1 MNTVN
6 GPVGII
12 TGALSGIGAATT
24 REFARLGGT
33 LVLADRVTAS
43 GEQLT
48 SEVTALG
55 GTASV
60 AECDVTDYQAVE
72 RLVEQTH
79 SGFGRLD
86 FLVANAGIAEQSLI
100 ASGDPARWAAVIET
114 NVIGTMHSVRAVLPS
129 MKEQGEGHIL
139 IVGST
144 SGREPYVGEPAYMTS
159 KFGVVG
165 FAYALRMECAEY
177 GVRVTV
183 VEPGTVDTPLTRTP
197 PTVRALLERIHP
209 LAPEDVARALVFAF
223 QQPPHVV
230 ISELVIRPLD
240 ESVNAN
246 MADAGTSGAPE
257 PA

>member
-1 MNTVN
+1 MA

-24 REFARLGGT
+24 LEFARLGAS
-33 LVLADRVTAS
+33 LVLADVSTRS
-43 GEQLT
+43 GVQLT
-48 SEVTALG
+48 SKVAELG
-55 GTASV
+55 GTATV
-60 AECDVTDYQAVE
+60 AEVDITDYRALE
-72 RLVEQTH
+72 NLVQRTTAD
-79 SGFGRLD
+79 FGRLD
-86 FLVANAGIAEQSLI
+86 FLVANAGIAEQSRI
-100 ASGDPARWAAVIET
+100 VSGDPARWAAVVET
-114 NVIGTMHSVRAVLPS
+114 NVIGTMNSVRAALPVL
-129 MKEQGEGHIL
+129 KEQGEGHIL

-144 SGREPYVGEPAYMTS
+144 SGREPYVGEPAYLTS

-246 MADAGTSGAPE
+246 MPDAGHKDGADRPE
-257 PA
+257 LA

>member
-1 MNTVN
+1 VN

-24 REFARLGGT
+24 LEFARLGAT
-33 LVLADRVTAS
+33 LVLADVVTES
-43 GEQLT
+43 GEQVT
-48 SEVTALG
+48 SRVAELG

-60 AECDVTDYQAVE
+60 AECDVTDYRAVE
-72 RLVEQTH
+72 RLVERTT
-79 SGFGRLD
+79 SDFGRLD
-86 FLVANAGIAEQSLI
+86 FLVANAGIAEQSRI
-100 ASGDPARWAAVIET
+100 ASGDPARWAAVVET
-114 NVIGTMHSVRAVLPS
+114 NVLGTMHCVRAALPV
-129 MKEQGEGHIL
+129 MRRQGEGHIL

-144 SGREPYVGEPAYMTS
+144 SGREPYVGEPAYLAS

-183 VEPGTVDTPLTRTP
+183 VEPGTVDTPLTRRP

-209 LAPEDVARALVFAF
+209 LAPEDVARALAFAF

-240 ESVNAN
+240 ESVNAD
-246 MADAGTSGAPE
+246 MTDSRE
-257 PA
+257 SV

>member
-24 REFARLGGT
+24 LEFARLGAS
-33 LVLADRVTAS
+33 LVLADVATHS

-48 SEVTALG
+48 AKVAELG
-55 GTASV
+55 GTATV
-60 AECDVTDYQAVE
+60 VEADVTDYQAVE
-72 RLVEQTH
+72 RLVERTTADR
-79 SGFGRLD
+79 GRLD
-86 FLVANAGIAEQSLI
+86 FLVANAGIAEQSRI
-100 ASGDPARWAAVIET
+100 VSGDPARWAAVVQT
-114 NVIGTMHSVRAVLPS
+114 NLLGTMHCVRAALPV
-129 MKEQGEGHIL
+129 MRRQGKGHIL
-139 IVGST
+139 IVAST
-144 SGREPYVGEPAYMTS
+144 SGREPYVGEPSYLAS
-159 KFGVVG
+159 KYGVVG

-177 GVRVTV
+177 GVRTTV
-183 VEPGTVDTPLTRTP
+183 VEPGTVDTPLTRGP
-197 PTVRALLERIHP
+197 ASVRALLDRIHP

-240 ESVNAN
+240 ESVNAD
-246 MADAGTSGAPE
+246 MPDTGE

>member
-1 MNTVN
+1 VN

-24 REFARLGGT
+24 LEFARLGAT
-33 LVLADRVTAS
+33 LVLADVVPES
-43 GEQLT
+43 GTQLT
-48 SEVTALG
+48 GKVAELG

-60 AECDVTDYQAVE
+60 AVCDVTDYQAVE
-72 RLVEQTH
+72 RLVATTADL
-79 SGFGRLD
+79 GRLD
-86 FLVANAGIAEQSLI
+86 FLVANAGIAEQSRI
-100 ASGDPARWAAVIET
+100 ASGDPARWAAVVET
-114 NVIGTMHSVRAVLPS
+114 NVLGTMHCVRAALPV
-129 MKEQGEGHIL
+129 MRRQGRGHIL

-144 SGREPYVGEPAYMTS
+144 SGREPYVGEPAYLAS
-159 KFGVVG
+159 KFGIVG
-165 FAYALRMECAEY
+165 FAHALRMECAEY

-183 VEPGTVDTPLTRTP
+183 VEPGTVDTPLTRGP
-197 PTVRALLERIHP
+197 ATVRALLERIHP

-246 MADAGTSGAPE
+246 MPDTRE